1 MLRRSEASSDAV
13 TECFADDAMIYST
26 GTTALQA
33 VTLLNSALKDTAE
46 WIAQSD
52 LVLND
57 KKCVYMFVTPPGKKD
72 HIADCSAIVQMGD
85 HELERK
91 WSVKYLGVHV
101 DQHLQWSQHFKHVK
115 SKINNGICLINRAEL
130 GLPKEHRVALY
141 RAFVE
146 PHIDLCAP
154 VWSSAAEKYINNV
167 EVAQR
172 KVMRALADY
181 DPTQTTDQ
189 IFKDWGI
196 QKARERWMRLDAQ
209 WLYKLRHPLEFPAV
223 PDYIRAL
230 VPFRETGRQTRTNS
244 KVTNIVP
251 PVCRTKIGERMF
263 CHRLRQLDLKFP
275 HEIWNSSSLYTF
287 RHAFSLIVDS

>member
-1 MLRRSEASSDAV
+1 MVITQPR
-13 TECFADDAMIYST
+13 
-26 GTTALQA
+26 
-33 VTLLNSALKDTAE
+33 
-46 WIAQSD
+46 
-52 LVLND
+52 
-57 KKCVYMFVTPPGKKD
+57 KKRDEV
-72 HIADCSAIVQMGD
+72 DCPVKVQMGPQ
-85 HELERK
+85 ELEK
-91 WSVKYLGVHV
+91 KKSVKYLGVHV
-101 DQHLQWSQHFKHVK
+101 DQHLQWSQHFEHVK
-115 SKINNGICLINRAEL
+115 SKINNGICLINRAKL
-130 GLPKEHRVALY
+130 GLPKEHRLALY

-172 KVMRALADY
+172 KVMRARADY
-181 DPTQTTDQ
+181 DLTQITDQ
-189 IFKDWGI
+189 IFKNWGI

-275 HEIWNSSSLYTF
+275 HEN
-287 RHAFSLIVDS
+287 